1 MLTLETCTT
10 LLEQLNDLEDAAWT
24 GFVNHYQPVLLAIA
38 RRRGLR
44 DDRADDA
51 VQATLT
57 TFFETYRGGRF
68 NREKGGLKNWLL
80 GIARNKF
87 REALR
92 AVANSPAQFPE
103 TSATTGF
110 AGRIPESETWSDTI
124 EEEEW
129 ERGVFAE
136 CLSRVREEVD
146 RNTFEA
152 FRFYGIE
159 GLPASQVAERL
170 GTTVNAVYIAKHR
183 VLTRLRELAKEY
195 E

>member
-10 LLEQLNDLEDAAWT
+10 LLEQLNDPQDAAWT
-24 GFVNHYQPVLLAIA
+24 GFVNHYRPVLLAIA
-38 RRRGLR
+38 WRRGLKG
-44 DDRADDA
+44 DRADDA

-68 NREKGGLKNWLL
+68 NREEGGLKNWLL

-103 TSATTGF
+103 TSMSTDYVA
-110 AGRIPESETWSDTI
+110 RIPDSETGSDTI
-124 EEEEW
+124 EWEEW
-129 ERGVFAE
+129 ERAVFAE
-136 CLSRVREEVD
+136 CLPRVREEVD
-146 RNTFEA
+146 RTTFEA
-152 FRFYGIE
+152 FRLYGIE

-170 GTTVNAVYIAKHR
+170 GTTANAVYIAKHR
-183 VLTRLRELAKEY
+183 ALTRLRELAKEY